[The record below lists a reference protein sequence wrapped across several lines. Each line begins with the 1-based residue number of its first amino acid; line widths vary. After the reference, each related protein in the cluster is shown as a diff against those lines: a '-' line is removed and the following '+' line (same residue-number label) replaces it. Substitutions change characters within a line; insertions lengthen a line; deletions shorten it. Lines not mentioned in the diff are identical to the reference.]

1 MIKMKKQL
9 AVAVTVAFLALPI
22 SSALAQTI
30 TPDTQVMVANTT
42 TTVTATTVHEV
53 AEEAV
58 SAYEDAP
65 ITTLVEVAKAEGL
78 KAAAVTAVAEVNDE
92 DTNAAFELRI
102 KNQATEIAKAKIALQ
117 VEAAETAIS
126 AYEAAPI
133 TTLVE
138 VTKAE
143 DLKAAAVTAVAAV
156 SDEDTNAAFELR
168 VKNQATEIATAKTA
182 LQVEAAEEAVSAYEA
197 APITTLAKIAKA
209 EDLKATA
216 VTAVAAVSDEDTN
229 AAFELRIKN
238 QATEIAKAKTALSA
252 PVVDEDGNEILPAT
266 LFSDL
271 INKLQL
277 ALTYDPARKG
287 ELNHRQALKKLSQA
301 HQFVK
306 DGNIEASEVCLNEYT
321 DKIAKAQA
329 FLLEVEDTD
338 SETAKNLAIALANVE
353 AKNIQ
358 VLGNLVDKLPPQA
371 AQKLALNVVRTM
383 EKAVDKIQKEE
394 EKVALVTSVPKVE
407 TEKTIMDNETKAAL
421 EQFRKSVNEKRKI
434 YIEDKDQ
441 NHQNDQDE
449 NVAKQTKPEQVKPE
463 KPEMDRNSYQ
473 VNQSDK
479 AHVTIVP
486 VKAQMAPT
494 VRSSDNNKDDLNKQ
508 GDRDKDNGGDNNR
521 RDHK

>member
-9 AVAVTVAFLALPI
+9 AVVVTVAFLAFPI

-30 TPDTQVMVANTT
+30 TPDIQVMVANT

-65 ITTLVEVAKAEGL
+65 ITTLAEVAKAEGL

-102 KNQATEIAKAKIALQ
+102 KNQATEIAKAKTELQ
-117 VEAAETAIS
+117 E
-126 AYEAAPI
+126 
-133 TTLVE
+133 
-138 VTKAE
+138 
-143 DLKAAAVTAVAAV
+143 
-156 SDEDTNAAFELR
+156 
-168 VKNQATEIATAKTA
+168 
-182 LQVEAAEEAVSAYEA
+182 EAAEEAVSAYED

-209 EDLKATA
+209 EDLKAAA

-238 QATEIAKAKTALSA
+238 QATEIATAKTALSA
-252 PVVDEDGNEILPAT
+252 PVLDEDGNEILPAT

-301 HQFVK
+301 HQLVK

-394 EKVALVTSVPKVE
+394 EKVALVTSVPKAE
-407 TEKTIMDNETKAAL
+407 NEKKIMDNETKAAL
-421 EQFRKSVNEKRKI
+421 EQFRKSVNEKKKI

-449 NVAKQTKPEQVKPE
+449 NVAKQSKPEQE
-463 KPEMDRNSYQ
+463 KQEIDRNSYQ
-473 VNQSDK
+473 VNQSDN

-486 VKAQMAPT
+486 VNAQMAPT

-508 GDRDKDNGGDNNR
+508 GDHDKDNGGDNNR